1 MVTASFRIGCLCNEF
16 QVRLLYSEIP
26 SFKKKNSDGNGG
38 DGGDGVVVV
47 IVKTLKS

>member
-16 QVRLLYSEIP
+16 QVRLLYSEIL
-26 SFKKKNSDGNGG
+26 SFKKKNSDGN
-38 DGGDGVVVV
+38 GGDGVVVV